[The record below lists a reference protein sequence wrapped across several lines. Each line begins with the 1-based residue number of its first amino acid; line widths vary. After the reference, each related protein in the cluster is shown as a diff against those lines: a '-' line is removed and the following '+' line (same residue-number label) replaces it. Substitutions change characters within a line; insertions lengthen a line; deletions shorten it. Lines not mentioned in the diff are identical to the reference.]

1 MHFLKFKL
9 FVQDS
14 CELWK
19 FLPRVILFK
28 VHYENNFINVSK
40 LLQVW
45 NVWNVC
51 VTIQESKETFE
62 PSLFSFNLLNFWY
75 KSISKLESIQVLQNV
90 ETSYNFNPKFYN
102 SKFYKVSKNNFYDF
116 YKESLEVSKCL
127 GLFLRVTRLSTPRL
141 S

>member
-1 MHFLKFKL
+1 MYHKFIQE
-9 FVQDS
+9 F
-14 CELWK
+14 
-19 FLPRVILFK
+19 
-28 VHYENNFINVSK
+28 
-40 LLQVW
+40 LQVW

-51 VTIQESKETFE
+51 VTIQESKEALE
-62 PSLFSFNLLNFWY
+62 PSVFSLNLLNFWY
-75 KSISKLESIQVLQNV
+75 KSISSWKVYKFSELF